1 MGIFYRLFQLLE
13 DECHQ
18 LDRAVRDERDS
29 EKGGPTYMNYMDD
42 FARARTLRD
51 ELDRL
56 FTCINDKYVF
66 ILSEHNYKAN
76 DEVAQLN
83 ELVALLVVFAEGE
96 EEDDPELRALRS
108 EIEEKARQAKKLVS
122 TKSYT
127 TCQSY

>member
-29 EKGGPTYMNYMDD
+29 REKGGPTYMNYMDD

-66 ILSEHNYKAN
+66 IK
-76 DEVAQLN
+76 
-83 ELVALLVVFAEGE
+83 
-96 EEDDPELRALRS
+96 
-108 EIEEKARQAKKLVS
+108 S
-122 TKSYT
+122 T
-127 TCQSY
+127 